1 MKKNPKIT
9 RVHDPGV
16 QYPVHVHMYESNKTR
31 SIYLFLLYSEFDIQF
46 KSCVLSNSFLA
57 ITVTTV
63 RRVPLQY
70 QVHTF
75 MYVPPGV
82 HACTYSVTSHCYFL
96 CKL

>member
-63 RRVPLQY
+63 RRVPRA
-70 QVHTF
+70 TT
-75 MYVPPGV
+75 VPVPGTRV
-82 HACTYSVTSHCYFL
+82 HACTL
-96 CKL
+96 